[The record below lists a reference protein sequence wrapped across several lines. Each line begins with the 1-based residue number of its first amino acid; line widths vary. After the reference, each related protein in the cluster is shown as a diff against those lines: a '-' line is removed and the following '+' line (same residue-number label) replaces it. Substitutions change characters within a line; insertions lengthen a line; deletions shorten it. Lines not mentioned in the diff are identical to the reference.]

1 VRSAVVNYADQQFD
15 LVRRRVLSV
24 SRLTEVVQTIDPY
37 PELKDLS
44 QAEKAE
50 LLLDNVYIEP
60 VDPITFEPLDESTA
74 FAIYYSNEH
83 PERAAVV
90 ARELARLFLEYKR
103 ESRVEQA
110 TETYQFLR
118 IRADQLRLTVAQTE
132 EKLAAFK
139 SRFPTSLPED
149 RVRNQLELDSS
160 ERELV
165 TVQAQLRL
173 AEQRE
178 AALEVQLSQVNP
190 TLVGAV
196 TDPRTE
202 IATLKA
208 QLAEAERKYTP
219 DHPMVKRLRRSIETL
234 ATSNPGAVSGSGGQA
249 DNPEYLRIANDLASS
264 KRETGALRSQ
274 VGRMHGQIATL
285 RGSLV
290 GAPSVEVEYAALTR
304 EVAAARQ
311 QLLETEEK
319 LRNAELASQV
329 ETEQKG
335 EQYTMIRGP
344 GIPDTPYRP
353 NRLSLILLGITLAL
367 AVGVGAAVLADI
379 FDPTVRNV
387 DDVREISSY
396 PVLAN
401 IGVLMNTE
409 SRAKQSRLRL
419 VYVGSLAAGL
429 LLVGISVARTLLRP
443 DPKPLE
449 IGVAT
454 EPLPGASATA
464 SPDVGG

>member
-1 VRSAVVNYADQQFD
+1 
-15 LVRRRVLSV
+15 
-24 SRLTEVVQTIDPY
+24 
-37 PELKDLS
+37 
-44 QAEKAE
+44 
-50 LLLDNVYIEP
+50 
-60 VDPITFEPLDESTA
+60 
-74 FAIYYSNEH
+74 
-83 PERAAVV
+83 
-90 ARELARLFLEYKR
+90 
-103 ESRVEQA
+103 
-110 TETYQFLR
+110 
-118 IRADQLRLTVAQTE
+118 
-132 EKLAAFK
+132 
-139 SRFPTSLPED
+139 
-149 RVRNQLELDSS
+149 
-160 ERELV
+160 
-165 TVQAQLRL
+165 
-173 AEQRE
+173 
-178 AALEVQLSQVNP
+178 
-190 TLVGAV
+190 
-196 TDPRTE
+196 
-202 IATLKA
+202 
-208 QLAEAERKYTP
+208 
-219 DHPMVKRLRRSIETL
+219 
-234 ATSNPGAVSGSGGQA
+234 
-249 DNPEYLRIANDLASS
+249 
-264 KRETGALRSQ
+264 
-274 VGRMHGQIATL
+274 MHGQIATL

-443 DPKPLE
+443 DPKPLD

-454 EPLPGASATA
+454 EPLPSASATA
-464 SPDVGG
+464 SPDLGG